1 MVLEIQLSMICF
13 VYRLEVYFWPPGALG
28 LHHLKNMI
36 LSLEIG
42 TSKSDTVLQID
53 MKLADIWNQVQ
64 KNIDRRWMQ
73 AHMTNIVMHFL
84 HDSTFDFEIVIVAS
98 VIGRE
103 WVKCLHSY
111 SDLYIISSTRYILS
125 QRRCRTK
132 PIHSHSQ
139 YKSILLNFDFSLFP
153 GLFKSYL
160 FVYKFFLSMDC
171 TGFLFRSS
179 WGRSCCIP
187 SSTSILHDI
196 QSAETFFLW
205 LCFFWYLMPEYF
217 IS

>member
-1 MVLEIQLSMICF
+1 
-13 VYRLEVYFWPPGALG
+13 
-28 LHHLKNMI
+28 MI

-103 WVKCLHSY
+103 RVKC
-111 SDLYIISSTRYILS
+111 
-125 QRRCRTK
+125 
-132 PIHSHSQ
+132 
-139 YKSILLNFDFSLFP
+139 
-153 GLFKSYL
+153 
-160 FVYKFFLSMDC
+160 
-171 TGFLFRSS
+171 
-179 WGRSCCIP
+179 
-187 SSTSILHDI
+187 
-196 QSAETFFLW
+196 
-205 LCFFWYLMPEYF
+205 
-217 IS
+217 